1 MEEIAQIDKGTMKRV
16 LGVGDLFAV
25 GYGDLGSSIYYALGI
40 TAMFALGATPIAL
53 LLAGFVFAC
62 TALTYAE
69 LSSMMRTAGGSASY
83 SRKAFNDLVSFI
95 AGWGLLL
102 DFIVT
107 IAISSFSVAPYL
119 AFFFESL
126 RHTEA
131 QIISAVCVIVA
142 LYFINLRGAQHSTR
156 MSWILSSLTLL
167 TQLLVIAFG
176 AVYLLNYNVIEHLKI
191 GVAGSKFSP
200 SWPDFWRGCAMAMV
214 AYTGIESMAQL
225 GGEAKRPAKTVPRAI
240 MWAMVMLLIVYI
252 GISSIAL
259 AAVSPQVLSTTYLQN
274 PVAGIVSALPFGGK
288 ILGAWVG
295 ILAAVLLFVAANAG
309 LIGSSRLAFN
319 MGEFYQIPRFLYKLH
334 PRFKTP
340 YISLAVFGVLAI
352 CIILWSRGKLAFL
365 ADLYNFGA
373 MLAFFS
379 AHLSLIMLR
388 IKKPDAKR
396 GFKIPFN
403 IKIRGYS
410 IPISA
415 IIGCIVT
422 FLVWCLVIIQKPE
435 GRYLGLAWIAAGL
448 FMYFSYRK
456 KHKITPTGSLK
467 IDKIKVP
474 EFKPTTYK
482 HLLVPTRAGMKTRT
496 LQMACEIARMHK
508 ADITAVNII
517 EVPFSMPLFD
527 THPKKPR
534 DSERVLKEAEAMAR
548 EFHVPIQLKM
558 VHARTVSK
566 AIGELLESGQYDLL
580 VMGAQIKN
588 GATHSVGAVTDEII
602 RSSEC
607 PVWVC
612 FSQIEEK
619 VPVK

>member
-1 MEEIAQIDKGTMKRV
+1 MEEITQIDKGTMKRV

-69 LSSMMRTAGGSASY
+69 LSSMMRAGGGSATY
-83 SRKAFNDLVSFI
+83 SRKAFNDLISFI

-107 IAISSFSVAPYL
+107 IAISAFSVAPYL

-126 RHTEA
+126 RHVES
-131 QIISAVCVIVA
+131 QIISAVVVIVA
-142 LYFINLRGAQHSTR
+142 LYFINLRGTQHSTR
-156 MSWILSSLTLL
+156 MSWVLSGATLI
-167 TQLLVIAFG
+167 TQLVVIALG
-176 AVYLLNYNVIEHLKI
+176 AVFLLNYDVIAHLKI
-191 GVAGSKFSP
+191 GVANSAFSP

-240 MWAMVMLLIVYI
+240 MLAMFTLLIVYI
-252 GISSIAL
+252 GISSVAL
-259 AAVSPQVLSTTYLQN
+259 AAVSPEALSTTYLQN
-274 PVAGIVSALPFGGK
+274 PVAGIVSALPFGQK
-288 ILGAWVG
+288 FLGAWVG
-295 ILAAVLLFVAANAG
+295 ILAAVILFVAANAG

-340 YISLAVFGVLAI
+340 YVSLAVFGILAI
-352 CIILWSRGKLAFL
+352 CIILWSRGQLAFL

-403 IKIRGYS
+403 IRIKGYS

-415 IIGCIVT
+415 IIGCVVC

-448 FMYFSYRK
+448 VMYFSYRK
-456 KHKITPTGSLK
+456 KHKIDPTGSLR
-467 IDKIKVP
+467 IEKIKVP
-474 EFKPTTYK
+474 EFKPTAYK
-482 HLLVPTRAGMKTRT
+482 HILVPTRAGMKTRT
-496 LQMACEIARMHK
+496 LQMACEIARTHK
-508 ADITAVNII
+508 ADITAVNIVQ
-517 EVPFSMPLFD
+517 VPFSMPLFD
-527 THPKKPR
+527 EAHQKKSR
-534 DSERVLKEAEAMAR
+534 ESERILKEAEAMAR
-548 EFHVPIQLKM
+548 EFHVPIQLKL

-566 AIGELLESGQYDLL
+566 AINELLEAGEFDLL
-580 VMGAQIKN
+580 VMGAQVKN
-588 GATHSVGAVTDEII
+588 GATHSIGAVTDEII
-602 RSSEC
+602 RGSDC

-612 FSQIEEK
+612 FSQLSNE
-619 VPVK
+619 